1 MRSGRRGQLPK
12 GANSIRK
19 AAREVFA
26 MQSRA
31 DVAGRR
37 PLELCLL
44 ALVLFVAALLRL
56 RNLNLEGFWLDELM
70 AATFVPLGAKDL
82 LVAVAR
88 YDVHPPAYNLQLNLW
103 ARLFG
108 ASDAALLAN
117 SVFWGVA
124 TVFGLW
130 AETRRRIGLA
140 FALPAAAL
148 AAVAASQ
155 VYYSQELRQYAMLS
169 ALTVAA
175 WGVADRFAR
184 TPDWREGTKLVLL
197 VAFLAATH
205 AASFVPV
212 SCVAIY
218 VVLSVGL
225 RSALQWRYLRVLVL
239 MVLSLLPWLA
249 NSMIRGVAHVS
260 PLDVDVVGTTLAGW
274 LFGYYPRLTPGTVV
288 AGTCIVAGA
297 VALAVQARATRA
309 VALAFLVWP
318 IALVAIVSLLVRP
331 LWIPRLMEFCAPFAA
346 LAVAAALVRAWQS
359 SWLPAAASRVGVALA
374 AGLLFASM
382 CAAAL
387 GQADLGRKMGYREAA
402 AFVRENAAP
411 DAILYVPEHT
421 TYWGVARYYAGPH
434 WGSPLAIGDPVRPA
448 RSTAWDPIY
457 ARLGTERLRWLNLV
471 PEARE
476 IRVDN
481 QRLVIGWTPAEV
493 VESADAVW
501 LVGSPKLPL
510 ADLALG
516 ELEVVRSVPFAGVHV
531 WELRRPQAR

>member
-1 MRSGRRGQLPK
+1 
-12 GANSIRK
+12 
-19 AAREVFA
+19 

-31 DVAGRR
+31 DVVGRR

-44 ALVLFVAALLRL
+44 ALVLIVAALLRL
-56 RNLNLEGFWLDELM
+56 ENLTLEGLWLDELM

-82 LVAVAR
+82 AVAVAR
-88 YDVHPPAYNLQLNLW
+88 FDVHPPAYNIQLNLW

-108 ASDAALLAN
+108 SSDSALLAN

-124 TVFGLW
+124 TVFSVW
-130 AETRRRIGLA
+130 ALVRRLVGPA

-148 AAVAASQ
+148 TAVAASQ

-169 ALTVAA
+169 GLTVAA

-184 TPDWREGTKLVLL
+184 EPDWRQASKLVLL
-197 VAFLAATH
+197 VAVLAATH

-212 SCVAIY
+212 SCVGVYI
-218 VVLSVGL
+218 VLTVGPR
-225 RSALQWRYLRVLVL
+225 RSLQWRFLRVFAL

-260 PLDVDVVGTTLAGW
+260 PLDLDVIGTTLAGW
-274 LFGYYPRLTPGTVV
+274 LFGYYPRV
-288 AGTCIVAGA
+288 APAAVAAGACIVALA
-297 VALAVQARATRA
+297 VALAVQARATRV

-318 IALVAIVSLLVRP
+318 MALVAVVSLLVRP

-359 SWLPAAASRVGVALA
+359 TRLPIAAARIGVGLA
-374 AGLLFASM
+374 AGLLVASM
-382 CAAAL
+382 GAAAL
-387 GQADLGRKMGYREAA
+387 TQADPGRKMGYREAA
-402 AFVRENAAP
+402 AFVRERAGP
-411 DAILYVPEHT
+411 DAIVYVPEHT
-421 TYWGVARYYAGPH
+421 TYWGIARYYAGPN

-457 ARLGTERLRWLNLV
+457 ARLGTERLRWLNLI

-476 IRVDN
+476 LRVDR
-481 QRLVIGWTPAEV
+481 QRLVIGWTPADV
-493 VESADAVW
+493 VESADTLW

-510 ADLALG
+510 ADLSLG
-516 ELEVVRSVPFAGVHV
+516 SLAVASVHPFAGVLV
-531 WELRRPQAR
+531 WELRGPETR